1 MKKVKVRVIKVKNAS
16 FDINFQMKIA
26 DILSSSNKVEK
37 ACGIGSK
44 SRVYRCNNKTC
55 KFNYDFK
62 SSDKA
67 LCSVAKITYD

>member
-1 MKKVKVRVIKVKNAS
+1 MKKVKVTVIKVKNAS

-44 SRVYRCNNKTC
+44 SRVYRCNNKASLIMILNPLI
-55 KFNYDFK
+55 KLFVLLQK
-62 SSDKA
+62 
-67 LCSVAKITYD
+67 